1 MRINWR
7 GLELPSKV
15 ERLENTE
22 TFGRFTAEPFE
33 RGFGVT
39 VGNSLRRVL
48 LSSLEGSAVTR
59 IHINGVSS
67 EFDSI
72 EGVYEDVT
80 EIVLNVKSMIV
91 RSYDEKPC
99 VIRIEANKAGVVR
112 AGDVKD
118 AANKVKIY
126 NPELRICELTADVPF
141 VLEMVVENGRGY
153 QPKTERVSDSD
164 RSGSD
169 GINWIQLDASFSPV
183 VKVQYNVEET
193 RVQQKTNYDRLNL
206 QITTDG
212 SVTPE
217 MALVEAAKIL
227 RKHLNPFIQYDN
239 AGTSIFIPKKENYPG
254 QDDLNNK
261 LNKALSE
268 LNLSVRAS
276 NCMVKADIKTIRE
289 LVVKNE
295 DELTAIDN
303 FGETSLNEVKEKLAA
318 YDSRLHLNMRF
329 DGE

>member
-15 ERLENTE
+15 VCLETTE
-22 TFGRFTAEPFE
+22 TFGKFSAEPFE

-59 IHINGVSS
+59 IHINGVRH

-72 EGVYEDVT
+72 TGVYEDVT
-80 EIVLNVKSMIV
+80 EIVLNVKSLIV

-99 VIRIEANKAGVVR
+99 YIRIEANKKGVVT
-112 AGDVKD
+112 GHDIKD
-118 AANKVKIY
+118 AANKVKVL
-126 NPELRICELTADVPF
+126 NPDLRICELTEDVPF

-153 QPKTERVSDSD
+153 QPKSERASERD
-164 RSGSD
+164 RSGNEEID
-169 GINWIQLDASFSPV
+169 WIQLDASFSPV

-212 SVTPE
+212 SVSPE
-217 MALVEAAKIL
+217 LALVEAAKIL
-227 RKHLNPFIQYDN
+227 RKHLNPFIQYDK
-239 AGTSIFIPKKENYPG
+239 AGAPIYSPKPINGGG
-254 QDDLNNK
+254 QDELAMK
-261 LNKALSE
+261 LNKPLSE
-268 LNLSVRAS
+268 LNLSVRAT
-276 NCMVKADIKTIRE
+276 NCLNKTEIKTIGE
-289 LVVKNE
+289 LVQKNE
-295 DELTAIDN
+295 DELLGIDN
-303 FGETSLNEVKEKLAA
+303 FGDTSLNEVKEKLQQ
-318 YDSRLHLNMRF
+318 YDNRLHLNMRF
-329 DGE
+329 PE